1 MIEALLAAWL
11 LIAWGAQAVAPWRA
25 AALPPRERRPWA
37 LAAIPLLASGV
48 LCAFRLLAE
57 HPDAALARGMGAFR
71 GSPFALAT
79 ALLFM
84 ASLLAALLAWVAGE
98 KLEPA
103 GWRLVALFGAAFLF
117 AASFGGE
124 LLRIGETRPGP
135 LWALFGLTCCRFLI
149 ACGAG
154 EAVAPGRPA
163 LAPFAPLA
171 ALALLAY
178 GLLLPQPV
186 AAALLARQGWLPF
199 ATAALLFGAAR
210 WLPQR
215 LRRPALV
222 AAALLAALALT
233 LAAELSRRLGA
244 ASFQ

>member
-1 MIEALLAAWL
+1 MLEPLLAAWI
-11 LIAWGAQAVAPWRA
+11 LIAWGAQAAAPWRA
-25 AALPPRERRPWA
+25 AALPPQGRSPWA
-37 LAAIPLLASGV
+37 LAAVPLLASGA
-48 LCAFRLLAE
+48 LSAFRLLAE
-57 HPDAALARGMGAFR
+57 HPDAAMARGMGAFR

-79 ALLFM
+79 ALLFS
-84 ASLLAALLAWVAGE
+84 ALLLADLVAWLGGE

-135 LWALFGLTCCRFLI
+135 LWALFGLTACRFLI

-163 LAPFAPLA
+163 LAPFA
-171 ALALLAY
+171 ALALLTY
-178 GLLLPQPV
+178 FVLLPQPV

-199 ATAALLFGAAR
+199 GTATLLFAAAR

-215 LRRPALV
+215 LRRPALA
-222 AAALLAALALT
+222 AAALLAGLALT
-233 LAAELSRRLGA
+233 LAAELSRRLGTV
-244 ASFQ
+244 SFP